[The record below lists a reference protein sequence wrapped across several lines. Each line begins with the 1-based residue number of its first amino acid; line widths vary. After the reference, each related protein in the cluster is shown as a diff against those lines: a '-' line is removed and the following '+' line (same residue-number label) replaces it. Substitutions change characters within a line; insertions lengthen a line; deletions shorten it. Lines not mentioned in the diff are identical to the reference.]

1 MTHEMDIWH
10 DSFVKIKEQT
20 KTIEMRLFDEK
31 RSLIST
37 GDTII
42 FTDTSNKEK
51 IDCMV
56 INMYRYLSFEEL
68 YQHHSKVS
76 IGYNKDEIA
85 NPKEMLMYYSKEM
98 IEKYGASGYYIPSNC
113 VQGYDASPFANAT
126 PITWTQKDIR
136 PGDVIFVWDNAA
148 DGTKT
153 NFEHCYLV
161 QRVENDVAYVTDG
174 GVIDASGAVK
184 ARYDKTYSSLS
195 SEGTWIS
202 KHLIG
207 CTP

>member
-56 INMYRYLSFEEL
+56 INMYRYLSFEECI
-68 YQHHSKVS
+68 S
-76 IGYNKDEIA
+76 ITV
-85 NPKEMLMYYSKEM
+85 
-98 IEKYGASGYYIPSNC
+98 KYPL
-113 VQGYDASPFANAT
+113 D
-126 PITWTQKDIR
+126 ITKMRLQIR
-136 PGDVIFVWDNAA
+136 KKCSCIIL
-148 DGTKT
+148 K
-153 NFEHCYLV
+153 
-161 QRVENDVAYVTDG
+161 
-174 GVIDASGAVK
+174 K
-184 ARYDKTYSSLS
+184 
-195 SEGTWIS
+195 
-202 KHLIG
+202 
-207 CTP
+207 

>member
-85 NPKEMLMYYSKEM
+85 NPKEMLMYYSNEM
-98 IEKYGASGYYIPSNC
+98 IEQYGVVAFEIKVLQLPVYRLF
-113 VQGYDASPFANAT
+113 SP
-126 PITWTQKDIR
+126 DSLIR
-136 PGDVIFVWDNAA
+136 TIAIIVGIVMIGIGWYKN
-148 DGTKT
+148 
-153 NFEHCYLV
+153 
-161 QRVENDVAYVTDG
+161 QRVTKRQFNILKDM
-174 GVIDASGAVK
+174 IK
-184 ARYDKTYSSLS
+184 
-195 SEGTWIS
+195 
-202 KHLIG
+202 
-207 CTP
+207 

>member
-10 DSFVKIKEQT
+10 DYFVKIKEQT

-31 RSLIST
+31 RSLISI

-85 NPKEMLMYYSKEM
+85 NPKEMLMYYSNEM
-98 IEKYGASGYYIPSNC
+98 IEQYGVVA
-113 VQGYDASPFANAT
+113 
-126 PITWTQKDIR
+126 
-136 PGDVIFVWDNAA
+136 
-148 DGTKT
+148 
-153 NFEHCYLV
+153 FEIKVL
-161 QRVENDVAYVTDG
+161 
-174 GVIDASGAVK
+174 
-184 ARYDKTYSSLS
+184 
-195 SEGTWIS
+195 
-202 KHLIG
+202 
-207 CTP
+207 

>member
-1 MTHEMDIWH
+1 MELGTFVALGVRGSGMIENCSFNLGEFYVKMGKTNRELWRYAMTHEMDIWH

-98 IEKYGASGYYIPSNC
+98 IEKYG
-113 VQGYDASPFANAT
+113 V
-126 PITWTQKDIR
+126 
-136 PGDVIFVWDNAA
+136 
-148 DGTKT
+148 
-153 NFEHCYLV
+153 
-161 QRVENDVAYVTDG
+161 VAIEIKV
-174 GVIDASGAVK
+174 
-184 ARYDKTYSSLS
+184 L
-195 SEGTWIS
+195 
-202 KHLIG
+202 
-207 CTP
+207 

>member
-85 NPKEMLMYYSKEM
+85 NPKEMLMYYSNEM
-98 IEKYGASGYYIPSNC
+98 IPDRPAGPERRP
-113 VQGYDASPFANAT
+113 DACLLP
-126 PITWTQKDIR
+126 KD
-136 PGDVIFVWDNAA
+136 AA
-148 DGTKT
+148 GPP
-153 NFEHCYLV
+153 
-161 QRVENDVAYVTDG
+161 R
-174 GVIDASGAVK
+174 
-184 ARYDKTYSSLS
+184 
-195 SEGTWIS
+195 
-202 KHLIG
+202 
-207 CTP
+207 

>member
-1 MTHEMDIWH
+1 MTHKMGIWH

-56 INMYRYLSFEEL
+56 INMYRYLSFEEW

-85 NPKEMLMYYSKEM
+85 NPKEMFMYYSNEM
-98 IEKYGASGYYIPSNC
+98 IEQYG
-113 VQGYDASPFANAT
+113 V
-126 PITWTQKDIR
+126 
-136 PGDVIFVWDNAA
+136 
-148 DGTKT
+148 
-153 NFEHCYLV
+153 
-161 QRVENDVAYVTDG
+161 VAIEIKV
-174 GVIDASGAVK
+174 
-184 ARYDKTYSSLS
+184 L
-195 SEGTWIS
+195 
-202 KHLIG
+202 
-207 CTP
+207 

>member
-1 MTHEMDIWH
+1 MIHEMDIWH
-10 DSFVKIKEQT
+10 ESFVNIKEQT

-31 RSLIST
+31 RSLISI

-85 NPKEMLMYYSKEM
+85 NPKEMLMYYSNEM
-98 IEKYGASGYYIPSNC
+98 IEQYG
-113 VQGYDASPFANAT
+113 V
-126 PITWTQKDIR
+126 
-136 PGDVIFVWDNAA
+136 
-148 DGTKT
+148 
-153 NFEHCYLV
+153 
-161 QRVENDVAYVTDG
+161 VAIEIKV
-174 GVIDASGAVK
+174 
-184 ARYDKTYSSLS
+184 L
-195 SEGTWIS
+195 
-202 KHLIG
+202 
-207 CTP
+207 

>member
-1 MTHEMDIWH
+1 MIHEMDIWH
-10 DSFVKIKEQT
+10 ESFVKIKEQT

-31 RSLIST
+31 RSLISI

-85 NPKEMLMYYSKEM
+85 NPKEMLMYYSNEI
-98 IEKYGASGYYIPSNC
+98 IEQYG
-113 VQGYDASPFANAT
+113 V
-126 PITWTQKDIR
+126 
-136 PGDVIFVWDNAA
+136 
-148 DGTKT
+148 
-153 NFEHCYLV
+153 
-161 QRVENDVAYVTDG
+161 VAIEIKV
-174 GVIDASGAVK
+174 
-184 ARYDKTYSSLS
+184 L
-195 SEGTWIS
+195 
-202 KHLIG
+202 
-207 CTP
+207 

>member
-1 MTHEMDIWH
+1 
-10 DSFVKIKEQT
+10 
-20 KTIEMRLFDEK
+20 MRLFDEK

-98 IEKYGASGYYIPSNC
+98 IEKYGVVAIEIKFYSFQFLDYILQNTRK
-113 VQGYDASPFANAT
+113 SP
-126 PITWTQKDIR
+126 
-136 PGDVIFVWDNAA
+136 
-148 DGTKT
+148 
-153 NFEHCYLV
+153 
-161 QRVENDVAYVTDG
+161 
-174 GVIDASGAVK
+174 
-184 ARYDKTYSSLS
+184 TYNH
-195 SEGTWIS
+195 I
-202 KHLIG
+202 
-207 CTP
+207 